1 MMIED
6 GAGNGFRAQVNSLH
20 QLLVRSIGST
30 YHQFVSCEHSQAY
43 MASLGTEALPTLT
56 VTGAGGYVMYL
67 KNTSTDYDA
76 IIARLTVSTSAS
88 MEIVV
93 MKNPDIAALG
103 NETAITP
110 VNKNFKSGKVAD
122 IDVYG
127 WDEVGDGITGIG
139 AVVAGDCAG
148 TYLINGLERVLFD
161 ESICLGLN
169 DVVAIKAKNAGE
181 LAMVMHG
188 YYLIPAS

>member
-6 GAGNGFRAQVNSLH
+6 GKGTGYRAQVNSLH
-20 QLLVRSIGST
+20 QIIVRSIRST

-56 VTGAGGYVMYL
+56 VTGAGGYMMYL

-76 IIARLTVSTSAS
+76 IIARLSISTSAL

-103 NETAITP
+103 NETAITS

-122 IDVYG
+122 MDVYG
-127 WDEVGDGITGIG
+127 WDEAGDGITGIG
-139 AVVAGDCAG
+139 GVIAGDCAG
-148 TYLINGLERVLFD
+148 TYQVNGLERILFD

-169 DVVAIKAKNAGE
+169 DIIAIKAKNAGE
-181 LAMVMHG
+181 LALVMHG
-188 YYLIPAS
+188 YYIIPA